1 MLQAGDYMQFVSI
14 DWTLVF
20 QLCNTL
26 ILFLLL
32 KKFFSKPAKAMID
45 SRAKEVSD
53 TFAKADAAKAEAA
66 QLKAKYEESLR
77 SAREEAGQIVKS
89 ARTRAQKSADEIV
102 SEAQAKASDLQLRA
116 QEEIVQEK
124 KRAMGEL
131 QSEIGSM
138 AVMIAS
144 KIVEKDMNEADHEKL
159 IQEFIR
165 ELGDESWKA

>member
-20 QLCNTL
+20 QLCNTA

-32 KKFFSKPAKAMID
+32 KKFFFKPVKEIID
-45 SRAKEVSD
+45 SRAKEVAD
-53 TFAKADAAKAEAA
+53 TFERADAAQAQAD

-89 ARTRAQKSADEIV
+89 AQARAQKSADEIIG
-102 SEAQAKASDLQLRA
+102 EAQAKASDLQLRA
-116 QEEIVQEK
+116 QEEIVQER

-131 QSEIGSM
+131 QGEIGSM

-144 KIVEKDMNEADHEKL
+144 KIVEKDMDEADHEKL
-159 IQEFIR
+159 IREFIG
-165 ELGDESWKA
+165 EMGGEAWKA